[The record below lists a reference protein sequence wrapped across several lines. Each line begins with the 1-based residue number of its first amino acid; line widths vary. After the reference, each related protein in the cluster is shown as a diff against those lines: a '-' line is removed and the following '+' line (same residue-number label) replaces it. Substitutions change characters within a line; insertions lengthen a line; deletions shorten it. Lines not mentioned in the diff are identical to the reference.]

1 MPLDAPTNGTLFPI
15 LEFYTMPTM
24 QDITMF
30 LHVVIALLV
39 IYQIVRGELRGADI
53 KAVIDVV
60 NALFA
65 GSDTPTPPADQP
77 PQ

>member
-1 MPLDAPTNGTLFPI
+1 
-15 LEFYTMPTM
+15 MPTM
-24 QDITMF
+24 QELTMF
-30 LHVVIALLV
+30 LHLVIALLV

-65 GSDTPTPPADQP
+65 GDGTPPTGPDNPPPPANTP